1 MSVAVSIVIRCRNEA
16 RHVGPV
22 LDAVAAQEEAP
33 PFEVLALDSGSCD
46 GTLELLARYGVRVEH
61 LAPADF
67 SYGRALNAGAARA
80 RGEIVVYLS
89 AHCRPQGRRWLAALV
104 APFADA
110 RVVATF
116 GRQVPV
122 PGVNPIEALTTARL
136 FPPTAPAGVLF
147 SNANGAVR
155 RAAVLARPFD
165 GEIPAA
171 EDHLW
176 ACGIEPPARIVY
188 VPDAVVSHSH
198 PMLRRDWQMRF
209 YNNGLATAYARGR
222 GIAMP
227 WDAVHARG
235 AGESLRAFARLV
247 AALARRGELRALA
260 ALPAYARARAWY
272 ARGIADGG
280 RRFGGAGA

>member
-1 MSVAVSIVIRCRNEA
+1 MSAEVSIVVRCRDEA
-16 RHVGPV
+16 RHLSPV
-22 LDAVAAQEEAP
+22 LDAVAAQEGAP
-33 PFEVLALDSGSCD
+33 PFEVLALDSGSRD
-46 GTLELLARYGVRVEH
+46 GTLDLLARHGVRVEH

-89 AHCRPQGRRWLAALV
+89 AHCRPQGLRWLAALL
-104 APFADA
+104 APFAEPQ
-110 RVVATF
+110 VVATF

-122 PGVNPIEALTTARL
+122 PGMNPIEGLTTARL
-136 FPPTAPAGVLF
+136 FPPAPPAGVLF
-147 SNANGAVR
+147 SNANGAAR

-176 ACGIEPPARIVY
+176 ACGVRPPERIVY
-188 VPDAVVSHSH
+188 VPDAVVGHSH
-198 PMLRRDWQMRF
+198 PMLGRDWQMRF
-209 YNNGLATAYARGR
+209 YNNGLATAYARRR

-235 AGESLRAFARLV
+235 AAGGARALGRLV
-247 AALARRGELRALA
+247 GALARRGELRALA
-260 ALPAYARARAWY
+260 HLPAYARARAWY
-272 ARGIADGG
+272 ARGLADGAH
-280 RRFGGAGA
+280 RFGGAGA